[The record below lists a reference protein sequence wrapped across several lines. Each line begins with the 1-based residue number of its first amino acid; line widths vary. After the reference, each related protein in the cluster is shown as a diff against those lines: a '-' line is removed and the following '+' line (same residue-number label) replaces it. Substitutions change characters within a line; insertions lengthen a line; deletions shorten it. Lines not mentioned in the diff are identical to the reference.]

1 MLFRCFSFRSGMRHL
16 HRWTLQGVFR
26 RRYVR
31 FRAVLF
37 RRVVFFVTFFAVR
50 FVLRVPPPTAFFT
63 ALTTVSSGL
72 GVFLRAGTSIPPARS
87 CLPVGQSTCR
97 DQDCRREGRP
107 RSRSSWRRVFSKP
120 TDGADVPGS
129 RYTPLSVA

>member
-1 MLFRCFSFRSGMRHL
+1 MRHL
-16 HRWTLQGVFR
+16 HRWALQGVFR

-72 GVFLRAGTSIPPARS
+72 GVFFTGDAADAARYGTVTGHDLTLRNPKHVPIEE
-87 CLPVGQSTCR
+87 LPGVM
-97 DQDCRREGRP
+97 
-107 RSRSSWRRVFSKP
+107 K
-120 TDGADVPGS
+120 A
-129 RYTPLSVA
+129 A